1 MGKEGYLNV
10 GESEEGKAL
19 TRRET
24 RTRPLVCL
32 EDACLTTGK
41 ARNMGTLAAALLR
54 ISAQRVDRVDRLR
67 LVRLTVVAVHTQ
79 RPIAPYSSEQREPNN
94 LSSIARMAVS
104 FELCPVTYSLELV
117 SSCGML
123 FQLPASW

>member
-24 RTRPLVCL
+24 RTSPLVCL

-41 ARNMGTLAAALLR
+41 ARNMGTLAVALLR
-54 ISAQRVDRVDRLR
+54 ISAQRVDRLR
-67 LVRLTVVAVHTQ
+67 LVRLTVVAVRTQ
-79 RPIAPYSSEQREPNN
+79 RPIAPYSSERREPNN

-123 FQLPASW
+123 YQLPASW